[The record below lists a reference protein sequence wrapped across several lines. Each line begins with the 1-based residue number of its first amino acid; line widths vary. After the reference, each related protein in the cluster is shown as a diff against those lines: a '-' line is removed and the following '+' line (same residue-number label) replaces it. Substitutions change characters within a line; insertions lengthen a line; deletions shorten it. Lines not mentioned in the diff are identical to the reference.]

1 MVEKDLHK
9 LISLLSAEIVT
20 LSEKLETANGDSG
33 HWYNK
38 YAEESAENTRLKERI
53 LMLEGEQGNV
63 QSLLERK

>member
-9 LISLLSAEIVT
+9 LISMLSAEIVT
-20 LSEKLETANGDSG
+20 LSDKVEFAKNDTDY
-33 HWYNK
+33 WYNK

-63 QSLLERK
+63 QPLLERE